1 MKTRKFARLLSAGL
15 SVAALSA
22 VPAAAAHAAPS
33 PDPNQT
39 NDSANLQ
46 NCRTNDNNDY
56 YSNSGLI
63 GINLALKN
71 IELLNGVGILGSGTY
86 TENTQNQTDCKM
98 ANATNQQNQKQK
110 EQGQQP

>member
-22 VPAAAAHAAPS
+22 VPAASAYATNQ

-46 NCRTNDNNDY
+46 NCQTNDNNDY
-56 YSNSGLI
+56 YTNGGVLGL
-63 GINLALKN
+63 NLALKN
-71 IELLNGVGILGSGTY
+71 VKLLNGVGLLGYGSY
-86 TENTQNQTDCKM
+86 TEDTQNQTDCKM

-110 EQGQQP
+110 EQGQR